1 MKMLHLIF
9 QSRYFAVPVFF
20 QKMLI
25 AKSNNIACLEHLTE
39 TVVDENGEEKFVLC
53 DIHVG
58 I

>member
-1 MKMLHLIF
+1 MLHLIF

-20 QKMLI
+20 QKILI